1 MRASNTKP
9 PIFMAQSLHLSTS
22 LLMPV
27 IEILGAGASERISMS
42 MLVDRDKNAEDES
55 FAALRSIVDD
65 NKDLEQLERLIGRL
79 NLFEVL

>member
-1 MRASNTKP
+1 
-9 PIFMAQSLHLSTS
+9 
-22 LLMPV
+22 
-27 IEILGAGASERISMS
+27 MS